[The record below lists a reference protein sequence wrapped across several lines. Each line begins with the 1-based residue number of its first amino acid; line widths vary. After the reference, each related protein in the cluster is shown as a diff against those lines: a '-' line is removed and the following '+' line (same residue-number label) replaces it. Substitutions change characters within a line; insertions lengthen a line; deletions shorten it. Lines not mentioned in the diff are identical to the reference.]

1 MHPRYYVVEALA
13 DVREPRSNLLADRVH
28 LEPLAGAVGVDQE
41 EFLARS
47 DRGAAL
53 DDRPGAPVL
62 VGGRSDCQGD
72 VVGVT
77 SAARAPGEANAV
89 VAEEGG
95 SQGKS
100 EDRERYRQ
108 DCGLSPSRPPPSFV
122 DQPPEARS
130 ASGGP

>member
-1 MHPRYYVVEALA
+1 VEALA
-13 DVREPRSNLLADRVH
+13 NVRGASWPRSNMLPDQVH

-47 DRGAAL
+47 DRAAAL

-72 VVGVT
+72 VVGVI

-89 VAEEGG
+89 VAEEEEGP
-95 SQGKS
+95 QGKP
-100 EDRERYRQ
+100 EDRERHH
-108 DCGLSPSRPPPSFV
+108 
-122 DQPPEARS
+122 
-130 ASGGP
+130 